1 MNGGTHATNKYTDSM
16 RMYWHLNYDCPMTN
30 TFSTTPRPM
39 NVNISQ
45 L

>member
-1 MNGGTHATNKYTDSM
+1 M
-16 RMYWHLNYDCPMTN
+16 RIYWDLKYDCPMTN
-30 TFSTTPRPM
+30 TFSPTPRPM